1 MKNCFITESK
11 VHLNKEVDVK
21 QPAYTLFFFIRMLFS
36 QARLNILIF
45 PQILGFKYS
54 CIILNNS

>member
-21 QPAYTLFFFIRMLFS
+21 QPAYVIKHAEAVVYKT
-36 QARLNILIF
+36 N
-45 PQILGFKYS
+45 
-54 CIILNNS
+54 